1 VDVREQL
8 RVPGEDGLVDD
19 VPHDEENGM
28 VATASPLFS
37 LNGVGVRPEQY
48 DFGGAPAGCVLL
60 QIKKRGQRDAEVKMS
75 GTEGIRGWG

>member
-8 RVPGEDGLVDD
+8 RVPSEDGLVND
-19 VPHDEENGM
+19 VPHDEGNGM
-28 VATASPLFS
+28 VAMVSLLSS

-48 DFGGAPAGCVLL
+48 GFGGAPAGCVLL